1 MLYGQKYQ
9 AILKLTKIFE
19 LKNYIKDNSDNIS
32 KVLLV
37 SLVYSLTAYSSHYKV
52 SLEEKLISLG
62 LDISL
67 LKELPKDSYKENEIK
82 PHFLF
87 ILGFFLGD
95 GTLHLKLE

>member
-9 AILKLTKIFE
+9 AILKLKKIYE
-19 LKNYIKDNSDNIS
+19 LKSYIKGNSDDMS

-37 SLVYSLTAYSSHYKV
+37 SLVYSLTLNSSHYKV
-52 SLEEKLISLG
+52 TLEEKLVSLG
-62 LDISL
+62 LDPSL